1 MARARLF
8 VAVWPPAGVVETLQ
22 ALERPDIP
30 RLRWTTPE
38 QWHVTLRFLGSFE
51 IEPVME
57 ALAATSFNADEA
69 RLGPAVIRLG
79 RSVLAAPVHGIDA
92 VAETVV
98 RATADLGR
106 PPDRRPFAGHVTLA
120 RSSDRLPAALAGAA
134 IEGTWRV
141 NEVCLVASQL
151 HPAGAR
157 YEIMQRFP
165 AG

>member
-1 MARARLF
+1 VARARLF

-69 RLGPAVIRLG
+69 GSA
-79 RSVLAAPVHGIDA
+79 
-92 VAETVV
+92 
-98 RATADLGR
+98 
-106 PPDRRPFAGHVTLA
+106 RR
-120 RSSDRLPAALAGAA
+120 
-134 IEGTWRV
+134 
-141 NEVCLVASQL
+141 
-151 HPAGAR
+151 
-157 YEIMQRFP
+157 
-165 AG
+165 